1 MSARNIAQNILCLL
15 LLQLALLGAFSGRL
29 ASEPL
34 SLKENVGRLNHAGF
48 RTKAHCSAFLVA
60 GRGMVTA
67 AHCLPDI
74 KTHTVHILL
83 AYDRGTFSRHIK
95 TSSQRFRLVKDKDLA
110 VLCDDTEKQAGL
122 SLLEPKLE
130 PGQAVFVRGYGVP
143 KVHLQHAY
151 NCSVKAVSDQ
161 GIGMLDCPL
170 PPGMSGAPV
179 VRAKD
184 GKVFGVVSASGR
196 NGSLFSIIDAETL
209 GKVCS

>member
-1 MSARNIAQNILCLL
+1 
-15 LLQLALLGAFSGRL
+15 
-29 ASEPL
+29 
-34 SLKENVGRLNHAGF
+34 
-48 RTKAHCSAFLVA
+48 
-60 GRGMVTA
+60 MVTA
-67 AHCLPDI
+67 AHCLPD
-74 KTHTVHILL
+74 TGTDTVHILL
-83 AYDRGTFSRHIK
+83 AYDRGAFSRHVK
-95 TSSQRFRLVKDKDLA
+95 TSSRRFRQVKDKDLA

-161 GIGMLDCPL
+161 GIGTLDCPL

-179 VRAKD
+179 IRAKD

-196 NGSLFSIIDAETL
+196 NRSLFSTINAEIL
-209 GKVCS
+209 GEVCS